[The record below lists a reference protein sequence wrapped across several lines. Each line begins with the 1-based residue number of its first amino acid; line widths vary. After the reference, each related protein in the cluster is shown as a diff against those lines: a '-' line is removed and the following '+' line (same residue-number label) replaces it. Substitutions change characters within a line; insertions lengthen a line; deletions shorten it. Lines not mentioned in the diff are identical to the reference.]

1 MKKKFLALVLTLAM
15 VLSLVP
21 VTALATG
28 TTQPN
33 IQNPASSVKSEDGYV
48 ELEKTAAAVEESDND
63 NTFEIT
69 LKATV
74 RNGTQEGTKTSTN
87 AVLVID
93 RSGSMNSIENGDRI
107 TPAQNAAKAFASV
120 VLGEGANKQN
130 KIAVVSYAES
140 ATTDTEL
147 SSDLDTVTDAIN
159 FNAGGGTN
167 IQAGIK
173 AARDIL
179 KNSTANNKVILV
191 LSDGEPT
198 YSFQAV
204 GTATQTGC
212 YILGKHWDWSGSIDS
227 DSVKITGFNYEDT
240 VGNGRSYTNTGE
252 AELDVNCEHNILE
265 TKYYKA
271 YQNHGQPTI
280 QEASYAKEAG
290 CEIYS
295 IYLGDA
301 TDTNAVSTMK
311 GIATDNDH
319 YKLAKDASELGKLFK
334 GIADDI
340 ILSVI
345 PGMVTDP
352 MGDHMNLVTDSLQ
365 NKNNSAVTTNDG
377 GFTWNLTKAT
387 PTDNADGSRTYV
399 LTYQITFDTDF
410 TEFDATKFYPTNK
423 ETTLSYTVQGE
434 QKTANFPIPK
444 VKGTAATYQLTYD
457 ANGGND
463 GSVPTDS
470 KEYTRGETATLNYD
484 NNKKPTHAP
493 ENGKDVIF
501 LGWSEEKDTTIHD
514 KDSQF
519 NPSSLIRSIQMDGN
533 KTVYAVWGYDV
544 IGAENKPDGVPDV
557 FNAVVI
563 YKIENGTWVDGTDN
577 GTAEKKEV
585 IKVKELKNGVW
596 TDTKNPLTN
605 IPSTEDSAVKPSS
618 GFTTDGAWSNPAP
631 TTGTVVKAD
640 TTYTYTLK
648 AVPPAPTYTLT
659 YDANGGKFGSDD
671 TKTETIDTA
680 GNHALK
686 YTPDYT
692 PTYTSEGKNRI
703 FLGWSA
709 EKMNVLSSASDA
721 ATNANKIITSVD
733 VTAEGATVYAVWSLD
748 EDGNKIP
755 DVFEATVTYK
765 IEHGYWFNAETGK
778 SVSTDPVTAQFTLYE
793 KSGNQWVAQNPT
805 LGNTIPTGR
814 GGDEGY
820 TADGWYKDS
829 GTTTVGIG
837 AQTLVTGDVTYTFKY
852 VKVSTEATWDVSRS
866 KIASDLT
873 KNSNG
878 DWTTNVKLSLPS
890 AEEEL
895 ASDVVFVLDTS
906 DCVGAVMDQ
915 VSDLVTQ
922 LKAAQKSSGA
932 DIKVGVVAFK
942 GSALSMFD
950 GKLVSVEK
958 AEETLTKM
966 IGEVKAVPLK
976 DGKPDKAAQEQAV
989 MKYLDADTNF
999 IYKGSNLHSGLLGAQ
1014 ELLKKDT
1021 AVSNTRKYVV
1031 TITDGMT
1038 YYWNKGDDVY
1048 GVYGGSNA
1056 DNTAEANLLFYTW
1069 CGVHGIDTEGIYKL
1083 PETFSWDTY
1092 VTSATALIAADNG
1105 AYNVNIREA
1114 AQKLNTD
1121 FNTVR
1126 FIANNADLTDQS
1138 IPYISYN
1145 DRVNHAHGIDQS
1157 VIACLAT
1164 YQEMVDSKYKCYVV
1178 NSDYD
1183 TSTFPGLFTSELNKL
1198 ANVTGNVDFTSI
1210 QKDILYAVSAG
1221 SIVTDTIGEK
1231 FTFGGVNSVTLTVG
1245 GNKITGTVDGNT
1257 VNFGEKKS
1265 DGKYPYTVTYTPDT
1279 KTFVWT
1285 INENVSNFAPVQ
1297 LTYTV
1302 KLTKPETAAATYGQT
1317 DLDGD
1322 TFIDGTQTKVDTGK
1336 ALYTNQSATLLP
1348 VNSAGKLGQPLLFPK
1363 PSVSY
1368 TIKGSSGGHGGN
1380 GGGTVTIP
1388 DDVPTGLNGKDHYAY
1403 VVGYPDGMVYPQK
1416 NITRA
1421 EVATIF
1427 FRLLT
1432 DETREANM
1440 TKSNSYN
1447 DMKEGAW
1454 YTCAVSTLSK
1464 MGIIKGYEDGSFKPD
1479 ASISRA
1485 EFAAIA
1491 ARFDPDGDKTPAT
1504 FSDVSSHWAKDEI
1517 SIAANHGWIKGYED
1531 GSFKPD
1537 QKITRAETMT
1547 LVNRVLKRLPETKD
1561 DLHKDMKTWPD
1572 NQNESAW
1579 FYLAV
1584 QEATNSHYQKL
1595 KKDGIHETWE
1605 SMRET
1610 RDWAALEK

>member
-21 VTALATG
+21 ATALATEGTPTPDNDTESVTASQDGVNITKKVVPDGDNYNLVMEAYVEG
-28 TTQPN
+28 TTT
-33 IQNPASSVKSEDGYV
+33 E
-48 ELEKTAAAVEESDND
+48 T
-63 NTFEIT
+63 T
-69 LKATV
+69 
-74 RNGTQEGTKTSTN
+74 TSTPLDI
-87 AVLVID
+87 VLVLD
-93 RSGSMNSIENGDRI
+93 VSGSMDDPMGNGDRTKRI
-107 TPAQNAAKAFASV
+107 DALKSAVNAFIEKV
-120 VLGEGANKQN
+120 
-130 KIAVVSYAES
+130 AEKN
-140 ATTDTEL
+140 
-147 SSDLDTVTDAIN
+147 TDAIGHRISIVK
-159 FNAGGGTN
+159 FAGDKTAEVGNDTYRDGRYTYN
-167 IQAGIK
+167 YSQIVKNLTTVDATGKEKLTAAVDSLKPAG
-173 AARDIL
+173 ATRADYGMEL
-179 KNSTANNKVILV
+179 AQSV
-191 LSDGEPT
+191 LPSSDGESNRDKVVVMFTDGSPNSSNEFEYGVASSAIANSAT
-198 YSFQAV
+198 LKGKNVKVYTVGIFSGANSREITADDWNTEWNIYDQNRNNKYMQAV
-204 GTATQTGC
+204 SSNYPTASLTYGIVKHSWNPGQRAEGNYYLTATDSEGLNKVFQTISDSITITDVTAGASAVLRDTLTDQFVLNGNANDITVQTAAVTGKGTDG
-212 YILGKHWDWSGSIDS
+212 YTWEDPENVATEITKNVSGKTVTVTGFDYTSKDNVITKTGEVYSGHKLIVTIPIKVDDTYTGWLAGKH
-227 DSVKITGFNYEDT
+227 
-240 VGNGRSYTNTGE
+240 
-252 AELDVNCEHNILE
+252 
-265 TKYYKA
+265 YYKT
-271 YQNHGQPTI
+271 NDI
-280 QEASYAKEAG
+280 ERNKAG
-290 CEIYS
+290 LTGYTK
-295 IYLGDA
+295 G
-301 TDTNAVSTMK
+301 TDTNASTLL
-311 GIATDNDH
+311 DR
-319 YKLAKDASELGKLFK
+319 SPQ
-334 GIADDI
+334 
-340 ILSVI
+340 V
-345 PGMVTDP
+345 PVT
-352 MGDHMNLVTDSLQ
+352 
-365 NKNNSAVTTNDG
+365 A
-377 GFTWNLTKAT
+377 
-387 PTDNADGSRTYV
+387 
-399 LTYQITFDTDF
+399 
-410 TEFDATKFYPTNK
+410 
-423 ETTLSYTVQGE
+423 YTV
-434 QKTANFPIPK
+434 KYDW
-444 VKGTAATYQLTYD
+444 GT
-457 ANGGND
+457 
-463 GSVPTDS
+463 S
-470 KEYTRGETATLNYD
+470 
-484 NNKKPTHAP
+484 AP
-493 ENGKDVIF
+493 
-501 LGWSEEKDTTIHD
+501 
-514 KDSQF
+514 
-519 NPSSLIRSIQMDGN
+519 
-533 KTVYAVWGYDV
+533 A
-544 IGAENKPDGVPDV
+544 GA
-557 FNAVVI
+557 
-563 YKIENGTWVDGTDN
+563 
-577 GTAEKKEV
+577 
-585 IKVKELKNGVW
+585 
-596 TDTKNPLTN
+596 N
-605 IPSTEDSAVKPSS
+605 IPMN
-618 GFTTDGAWSNPAP
+618 SN
-631 TTGTVVKAD
+631 TYLTGKTYPVD
-640 TTYTYTLK
+640 TTYAKGKEITDSDGGTWHFSGWTDPNNGVMGTK
-648 AVPPAPTYTLT
+648 NVTIIGSWKHTEPTTPAPTYTLI
-659 YDANGGKFGSDD
+659 YDANGGKADLVPTDSKDYTSG
-671 TKTETIDTA
+671 ETAT
-680 GNHALK
+680 LK
-686 YTPDYT
+686 YDPQ
-692 PTYTSEGKNRI
+692 PTHAKVNEKNVI
-703 FLGWSA
+703 FIGWSETDDN
-709 EKMNVLSSASDA
+709 EKIYDKGDAIPTLIQSVTMND
-721 ATNANKIITSVD
+721 NKR
-733 VTAEGATVYAVWSLD
+733 VYAVWGLDKD
-748 EDGNKIP
+748 EDKTP
-755 DVFEATVTYK
+755 DVFQATVTYK
-765 IEHGYWFNAETGK
+765 IEHGHWYNAQTGE
-778 SVSTDPVTAQFTLYE
+778 SVSNDPVTAQFTLYE
-793 KSGNQWVAQNPT
+793 KSGNQWVAKNPTPT

-814 GGDEGY
+814 GSDTGY
-820 TADGWYKDS
+820 TANGWYKDNE
-829 GTTTVGIG
+829 TTSVSID
-837 AQTLVTGDVTYTFKY
+837 AHTLVTGDVTYTFKY
-852 VKVSTEATWDVSRS
+852 VKTSTEATWDVSRS
-866 KIASDLT
+866 KTAASGLT

-878 DWTTNVKLSLPS
+878 DWTTDVTLSLPS

-906 DCVGAVMDQ
+906 DCVGTVMDQ
-915 VSDLVTQ
+915 VSGLVTQ
-922 LKAAQKSSGA
+922 LKAAQESSGA
-932 DIKVGVVAFK
+932 EIKVGVVAFK
-942 GSALSMFD
+942 GSALPMF
-950 GKLVSVEK
+950 GEELVSVKK

-966 IGEVKAVPLK
+966 IDEVKAVPLK

-1302 KLTKPETAAATYGQT
+1302 KLTKPETAAGTYGVT
-1317 DLDGD
+1317 DLNGD
-1322 TFIDGTQTKVDTGK
+1322 EKVDDTGAAFTDNDK
-1336 ALYTNQSATLLP
+1336 NNALYTNESATLVP
-1348 VNSAGKLGQPLLFPK
+1348 VNSAGKQGQPLLFHK

-1427 FRLLT
+1427 FRLLK

-1447 DMKEGAW
+1447 DMKDGAW

-1572 NQNESAW
+1572 NQKESAW

>member
-21 VTALATG
+21 MTALATNGLPTPDNDTADATQPRTSVTADTEDGVHISKKVVPNGDNYNLVMEAYVEG
-28 TTQPN
+28 TTTETTTSTPLDIVLVLDVSGSMDDPMGNGDQTKRIDALKPAVNAFIDNVAEKNTDDDGNTVGHKISIVKFAGDKKDNVGNDTYREGQYTYNNSQIVKNLTTVDDAGKKELTDAVNGLRPAGATQADYGMQLAQSVLPSNENSNRDKVVVMFTDGSPN
-33 IQNPASSVKSEDGYV
+33 SSSDFDDEVASSAISAAKKLKDGEAKVYTVGIFSGANPKADVNSIWTYKENKYMHAVSSNYPDASYTYEKYQYIPGGDWYWNFGTRAENSNYYLSAKNSTELNNVFKKISSSITATQVTAGTSAVLRDTLTKQFVFNGTDASAITVKKAEVKGKDGNAYTWKTPVNVTEITKDISEDG
-48 ELEKTAAAVEESDND
+48 K
-63 NTFEIT
+63 
-69 LKATV
+69 
-74 RNGTQEGTKTSTN
+74 
-87 AVLVID
+87 
-93 RSGSMNSIENGDRI
+93 
-107 TPAQNAAKAFASV
+107 
-120 VLGEGANKQN
+120 
-130 KIAVVSYAES
+130 
-140 ATTDTEL
+140 
-147 SSDLDTVTDAIN
+147 TVTVTGFDYTSPDNVITEKSGIYSGYKLIVTIPIKVN
-159 FNAGGGTN
+159 QDYDGWEAGKNNYNTN
-167 IQAGIK
+167 TTG
-173 AARDIL
+173 D
-179 KNSTANNKVILV
+179 NNKAGL
-191 LSDGEPT
+191 
-198 YSFQAV
+198 
-204 GTATQTGC
+204 TG
-212 YILGKHWDWSGSIDS
+212 
-227 DSVKITGFNYEDT
+227 
-240 VGNGRSYTNTGE
+240 YTKG
-252 AELDVNCEHNILE
+252 
-265 TKYYKA
+265 
-271 YQNHGQPTI
+271 
-280 QEASYAKEAG
+280 
-290 CEIYS
+290 
-295 IYLGDA
+295 
-301 TDTNAVSTMK
+301 TDTNASTLL
-311 GIATDNDH
+311 DR
-319 YKLAKDASELGKLFK
+319 SPQ
-334 GIADDI
+334 
-340 ILSVI
+340 V
-345 PGMVTDP
+345 PVTAYTVKYDW
-352 MGDHMNLVTDSLQ
+352 GT
-365 NKNNSAVTTNDG
+365 SAPAGAN
-377 GFTWNLTKAT
+377 
-387 PTDNADGSRTYV
+387 
-399 LTYQITFDTDF
+399 I
-410 TEFDATKFYPTNK
+410 PTNSN
-423 ETTLSYTVQGE
+423 TYLTG
-434 QKTANFPIPK
+434 KTYP
-444 VKGTAATYQLTYD
+444 V
-457 ANGGND
+457 
-463 GSVPTDS
+463 
-470 KEYTRGETATLNYD
+470 
-484 NNKKPTHAP
+484 
-493 ENGKDVIF
+493 
-501 LGWSEEKDTTIHD
+501 
-514 KDSQF
+514 
-519 NPSSLIRSIQMDGN
+519 
-533 KTVYAVWGYDV
+533 
-544 IGAENKPDGVPDV
+544 
-557 FNAVVI
+557 
-563 YKIENGTWVDGTDN
+563 
-577 GTAEKKEV
+577 
-585 IKVKELKNGVW
+585 
-596 TDTKNPLTN
+596 
-605 IPSTEDSAVKPSS
+605 
-618 GFTTDGAWSNPAP
+618 
-631 TTGTVVKAD
+631 D
-640 TTYTYTLK
+640 TTYATDKAIKDSDGRTWHFSGWTDPNNGVMGTNDVTIKGSWKYTE
-648 AVPPAPTYTLT
+648 PTQPDPTYTLT
-659 YDANGGKFGSDD
+659 YDANGGKTDSVPTDGNAY
-671 TKTETIDTA
+671 TA
-680 GNHALK
+680 GRTVNL
-686 YTPDYT
+686 DYSKDAT
-692 PTYTSEGKNRI
+692 HNQEGVI
-703 FLGWSA
+703 FIGWS
-709 EKMNVLSSASDA
+709 ETNDDGKIYNKGDRIPDLIQSVTMND
-721 ATNANKIITSVD
+721 NK
-733 VTAEGATVYAVWSLD
+733 TVYAVWGLD
-748 EDGNKIP
+748 ENGNNIP

-765 IEHGYWFNAETGK
+765 IEHGHWYNAETGG
-778 SVSTDPVTAQFTLYE
+778 SVSKDPVTAQFTLY
-793 KSGNQWVAQNPT
+793 KKIGNQWVAQKPT

-814 GGDEGY
+814 GGDAGY
-820 TADGWYKDS
+820 TANGWYKDNE
-829 GTTTVGIG
+829 TTSVSID
-837 AQTLVTGDVTYTFKY
+837 AHTLVTGDVTYTFKY

-878 DWTTNVKLSLPS
+878 DWITNVTLSLPS

-906 DCVGAVMDQ
+906 DCVGTVMDQ
-915 VSDLVTQ
+915 VSGLVTQ
-922 LKAAQKSSGA
+922 LKAAQNSSGA
-932 DIKVGVVAFK
+932 NIKVGVVAFK
-942 GSALSMFD
+942 GSALPMFD
-950 GKLVSVEK
+950 GKLVSVEE
-958 AEETLTKM
+958 AEKTLTQM
-966 IGEVKAVPLK
+966 IGEIKAVPEK
-976 DGKPDKAAQEQAV
+976 NGKPDKAAQEQVV
-989 MKYLDADTNF
+989 MKYINKNDDF

-1014 ELLKKDT
+1014 ELLKKDKDT

-1069 CGVHGIDTEGIYKL
+1069 CNIHGINDETYVL
-1083 PETFSWDTY
+1083 PKTFSWDNY
-1092 VTSATALIAADNG
+1092 VTNAKALIAVDNG
-1105 AYNVNIREA
+1105 AYDVNIREA
-1114 AQKLNTD
+1114 AEKLGKD
-1121 FNTVR
+1121 FNAVR
-1126 FIANNADLTDQS
+1126 FIDNNTDLTDQS

-1145 DRVNHAHGIDQS
+1145 DRENRAHGIDQS

-1363 PSVSY
+1363 PSVFY
-1368 TIKGSSGGHGGN
+1368 TINGSSGGHGGN

-1427 FRLLT
+1427 FRLLK

-1440 TKSNSYN
+1440 TKSNGYN
-1447 DMKEGAW
+1447 DMKDGAW

-1595 KKDGIHETWE
+1595 KKDGTHETWE

>member
-15 VLSLVP
+15 VLSLAP
-21 VTALATG
+21 VTALAVGENSPVTEVSTDANSPVQIKKSINDTG
-28 TTQPN
+28 DKLTLEAYLTNEVTENVSTKPLDIVLVLDQSGSMAYNFEGNTTNENTERRQYAMKEAVKNFIGKAYSENGTHKMAIVTFSEDAAQLANWTTVDASGRTTLINSVGGLDDTPSGATNVAAGMQEAQTLLNAQTNSDSQKVVIVFTDGVPTTQSNFDTTVANSAITAAKAMKNAEAVVYTVGIFNGAKPEQLYGDKWNYAINKDIPCTGEEGSYWGGSWLANLFGNNDFDAIDVPAGNRFLNYLSSNFSEATEIGITKGSYNPGHVAFAAGNGWKIEANSRQTASTYYLTATNADGLNSVFEKIIEEISTLEIEAGTDAILSDTLSEYFDLN
-33 IQNPASSVKSEDGYV
+33 IPEGATAESAITVKQWNCTGKDNDGYAWMEASEQPTTINV
-48 ELEKTAAAVEESDND
+48 QVTGKKIEVTGFDYTTNAVTKTTSGSGTVYSGSKLVVTIPIKPDTAYTNWKKGSNLYPTNNKAGLSNYKGKNGETLPSTLLTKSPEAEVTAYTVTYNWGENAPSGQTLPPDSRNYIPGQSYTVD
-63 NTFEIT
+63 NTF
-69 LKATV
+69 
-74 RNGTQEGTKTSTN
+74 N
-87 AVLVID
+87 
-93 RSGSMNSIENGDRI
+93 
-107 TPAQNAAKAFASV
+107 
-120 VLGEGANKQN
+120 
-130 KIAVVSYAES
+130 
-140 ATTDTEL
+140 
-147 SSDLDTVTDAIN
+147 
-159 FNAGGGTN
+159 
-167 IQAGIK
+167 
-173 AARDIL
+173 
-179 KNSTANNKVILV
+179 
-191 LSDGEPT
+191 
-198 YSFQAV
+198 
-204 GTATQTGC
+204 
-212 YILGKHWDWSGSIDS
+212 
-227 DSVKITGFNYEDT
+227 
-240 VGNGRSYTNTGE
+240 
-252 AELDVNCEHNILE
+252 
-265 TKYYKA
+265 
-271 YQNHGQPTI
+271 
-280 QEASYAKEAG
+280 
-290 CEIYS
+290 
-295 IYLGDA
+295 
-301 TDTNAVSTMK
+301 
-311 GIATDNDH
+311 
-319 YKLAKDASELGKLFK
+319 
-334 GIADDI
+334 
-340 ILSVI
+340 
-345 PGMVTDP
+345 
-352 MGDHMNLVTDSLQ
+352 
-365 NKNNSAVTTNDG
+365 
-377 GFTWNLTKAT
+377 
-387 PTDNADGSRTYV
+387 
-399 LTYQITFDTDF
+399 
-410 TEFDATKFYPTNK
+410 
-423 ETTLSYTVQGE
+423 
-434 QKTANFPIPK
+434 
-444 VKGTAATYQLTYD
+444 
-457 ANGGND
+457 
-463 GSVPTDS
+463 
-470 KEYTRGETATLNYD
+470 
-484 NNKKPTHAP
+484 
-493 ENGKDVIF
+493 
-501 LGWSEEKDTTIHD
+501 KDT
-514 KDSQF
+514 
-519 NPSSLIRSIQMDGN
+519 
-533 KTVYAVWGYDV
+533 
-544 IGAENKPDGVPDV
+544 
-557 FNAVVI
+557 
-563 YKIENGTWVDGTDN
+563 KIENASGSYQFSGWTDPN
-577 GTAEKKEV
+577 
-585 IKVKELKNGVW
+585 NGVMG
-596 TDTKNPLTN
+596 TKDVT
-605 IPSTEDSAVKPSS
+605 IIGSWKHTE
-618 GFTTDGAWSNPAP
+618 P
-631 TTGTVVKAD
+631 TTPD
-640 TTYTYTLK
+640 
-648 AVPPAPTYTLT
+648 PTYTLT
-659 YDANGGKFGSDD
+659 YDANGGQFGSGETTSE
-671 TKTETIDTA
+671 TKQETIATT
-680 GNHALK
+680 GNHDLK
-686 YTPDYT
+686 YTGEYT
-692 PTYTSEGKNRI
+692 PANTSEGKDLI

-709 EKMNVLSSASDA
+709 KKLNVLDSTSNA
-721 ATNANKIITSVD
+721 AENADKIITSVN
-733 VTAEGATVYAVWSLD
+733 VTADGATVYAVWGLD
-748 EDGNKIP
+748 KDGDSTP
-755 DVFEATVTYK
+755 DVFQATVTYK
-765 IEHGYWFNAETGK
+765 IEHGYWFDAGTGE
-778 SVSTDPVTAQFTLYE
+778 SVSNDPVTAQFTLY
-793 KSGNQWVAQNPT
+793 KKIGNQWVAQNPT

-814 GGDEGY
+814 GGDAGY

-829 GTTTVGIG
+829 EKTDISKTTP
-837 AQTLVTGDVTYTFKY
+837 VTGDVTYTFKY

-950 GKLVSVEK
+950 EKLVSVEK

-966 IGEVKAVPLK
+966 IDEVKAVPLK

-989 MKYLDADTNF
+989 MKYLDANENF

-1014 ELLKKDT
+1014 ELLKNDT

-1031 TITDGMT
+1031 TVTDGMT
-1038 YYWNKGDDVY
+1038 YYWNKGDNVY
-1048 GVYGGSNA
+1048 GVYGGSNEY
-1056 DNTAEANLLFYTW
+1056 TPEANLLFYTW
-1069 CGVHGIDTEGIYKL
+1069 CGVHGIDTEGTYTL
-1083 PETFSWDTY
+1083 PGTFLWDTY
-1092 VTSATALIAADNG
+1092 VTSAEALIAADNG
-1105 AYNVNIREA
+1105 AYDVNIRDA
-1114 AQKLNTD
+1114 AAKLGKN
-1121 FNTVR
+1121 FNAVR
-1126 FIANNADLTDQS
+1126 SIANNADLTKKG
-1138 IPYISYN
+1138 IPYISRL
-1145 DRVNHAHGIDQS
+1145 DRTNHAHGIDQS

-1178 NSDYD
+1178 NPDYS
-1183 TSTFPGLFTSELNKL
+1183 TATFPGLFTSKLNDL
-1198 ANVTGNVDFTSI
+1198 ANVTGEVNFNTI
-1210 QKDILYAVSAG
+1210 TKDILYAVSAG
-1221 SIVTDTIGEK
+1221 STVIDTIGEK
-1231 FTFGGVNSVTLTVG
+1231 FTFGGVDSFTLKVG
-1245 GNKITGTVDGNT
+1245 TKEIKGVKDASDANT
-1257 VNFGEKKS
+1257 VNFGDQKS
-1265 DGKYPYTVTYTPDT
+1265 NGKYQYTVTYIPDT
-1279 KTFVWT
+1279 KTFAWT

-1302 KLTKPETAAATYGQT
+1302 KLTKSETAAATYGQT
-1317 DLDGD
+1317 DLNGD

-1336 ALYTNQSATLLP
+1336 ALYTNQSATLVP
-1348 VNSAGKLGQPLLFPK
+1348 VNSAGKPGQLLLFPM

-1427 FRLLT
+1427 FRLLE

-1595 KKDGIHETWE
+1595 KKDGTHETWE